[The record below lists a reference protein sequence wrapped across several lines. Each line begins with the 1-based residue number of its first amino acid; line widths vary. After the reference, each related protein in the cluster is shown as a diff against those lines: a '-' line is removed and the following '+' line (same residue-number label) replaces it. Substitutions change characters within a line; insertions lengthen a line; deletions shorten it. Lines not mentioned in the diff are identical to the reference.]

1 MKKSFILL
9 ILFTAATHILAQ
21 NITFMNS
28 FTENF
33 NTSATPSNF
42 RFGSGGANRS
52 TWTSGV
58 ESEIEPGTR
67 VMRLAMHPDNAA
79 EPWQG
84 PNFESTRLTQFGRY
98 SARIKIPS
106 VDVQPLVGGVVG
118 FFTYYNDEYNDQL
131 PKDENKDGLNDN
143 SEIDFEWLIAN
154 PQLVYMTAWT
164 DHDVRTGTCK
174 KVARIVNLATGQ
186 ILTTNYL
193 NGRLGSSGVR
203 LTGIENQPE
212 TIRAIPGFDAS
223 KQFYTYGFD
232 WRTDNIRWWILNPEN
247 ELDTIT
253 LWDYRE
259 NPAVE
264 ERRITQKPAYL
275 LINFWHTN
283 NWDAEGVRGSR
294 EKPNSIFYADFDWVR
309 YETLSDISNT
319 AISGAQKNVT
329 SSKVAKTVNAFIMNR
344 QLNLSFPTGINSSN
358 ANIALY
364 DVRGRLLFESDI
376 NVTKNFASVVLPKLI
391 AKNQMVILQIKTNDF
406 DFAKQLFV
414 KQ

>member
-1 MKKSFILL
+1 MKRIFIFLL
-9 ILFTAATHILAQ
+9 LFTAVPHVFAQ
-21 NITFMNS
+21 NLIFMNS

-33 NTSATPSNF
+33 NTSASPTNF
-42 RFGSGGANRS
+42 RFGTNANS
-52 TWTSGV
+52 NQNTWASGV
-58 ESEIEPGTR
+58 ESEIEQGTR

-79 EPWQG
+79 DPWQG
-84 PNFESTRLTQFGRY
+84 PNYESRNLTRFGRY

-106 VDVQPLVGGVVG
+106 VESQPLVGGVVG
-118 FFTYYNDEYNDQL
+118 FFTYYNDQYNTQL
-131 PKDENKDGLNDN
+131 PADENENGLNDN

-164 DHDVRTGTCK
+164 DHDVPTGQCR

-193 NGRLGSSGVR
+193 SGRLGSSGVS
-203 LTGIENQPE
+203 LTGVENQPA
-212 TIRAIPGFDAS
+212 TIRSIPGFDAS
-223 KQFYTYGFD
+223 KNFYTYGFD

-247 ELDTIT
+247 ESDTIV

-259 NPAVE
+259 NLADE

-294 EKPNSIFYADFDWVR
+294 EKPNSIFYADFDWIK
-309 YETLSDISNT
+309 YEALADIENT
-319 AISGAQKNVT
+319 TSITRENIT
-329 SSKVAKTVNAFIMNR
+329 SSKTAKIVDASIMGK
-344 QLNLSFPTGINSSN
+344 QLKVSFPTGTNA

-364 DVRGRLLFESDI
+364 DVRGRLLLKRDI
-376 NVTKNFASVVLPKLI
+376 TGITNFTSVTLPKSI
-391 AKNQMVILQIKTNDF
+391 AKNQLVILQIKTNDF
-406 DFAKQLFV
+406 NFAKQLFV
-414 KQ
+414 KK